1 MIKMTQLFP
10 RFFSIINYRLS
21 FAEYRFVKVYIY
33 IYNDIYIF
41 MDESMTHTVQGYLE
55 DLSWEQKSTKLL

>member
-1 MIKMTQLFP
+1 MLP
-10 RFFSIINYRLS
+10 L
-21 FAEYRFVKVYIY
+21 AEYRFVKVYIY